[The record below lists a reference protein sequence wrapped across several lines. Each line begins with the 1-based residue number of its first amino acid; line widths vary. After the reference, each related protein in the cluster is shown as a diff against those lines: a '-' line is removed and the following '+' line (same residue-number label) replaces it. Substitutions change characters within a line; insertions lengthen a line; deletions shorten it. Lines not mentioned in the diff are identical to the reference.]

1 METKTMVMRRRKRL
15 LLSRREEVV
24 QQEKPRKL
32 QVATKMSFHQQRPKA
47 RAEADLLARKPKKK
61 LKTRKM
67 RKMKGRK
74 RRPLPRKPTDE
85 GVQQAKLRKQQCTRR
100 TVRKKTAREPIQSLR
115 WSRTMG
121 ARMTLI
127 QRLRQRRRRLQQ
139 RRSLP
144 REERK
149 DEGDLQDRRL
159 PRRKSRAQST
169 TSTTSP
175 TPHLNRRK
183 APMIPGT
190 RTTDPML

>member
-32 QVATKMSFHQQRPKA
+32 QVAKKKSFHQQRPKA
-47 RAEADLLARKPKKK
+47 RAEADLLARKPKRK
-61 LKTRKM
+61 LKTRK
-67 RKMKGRK
+67 RRRMKGRK

-85 GVQQAKLRKQQCTRR
+85 GVQLAKPRKQQCTRR
-100 TVRKKTAREPIQSLR
+100 TVRKKTTREPIQSLR
-115 WSRTMG
+115 WLRTMG

-127 QRLRQRRRRLQQ
+127 QRLRQRRIRLRQ

-149 DEGDLQDRRL
+149 DEGDLQDRR
-159 PRRKSRAQST
+159 
-169 TSTTSP
+169 
-175 TPHLNRRK
+175 
-183 APMIPGT
+183 
-190 RTTDPML
+190 

>member
-1 METKTMVMRRRKRL
+1 MVRRRRKRL
-15 LLSRREEVV
+15 LLSRRGEDV
-24 QQEKPRKL
+24 QQAKPRKL
-32 QVATKMSFHQQRPKA
+32 QVATKKSFHQQRPKA

-67 RKMKGRK
+67 RKERK

-85 GVQQAKLRKQQCTRR
+85 GVQLAKPRKQQCTRR
-100 TVRKKTAREPIQSLR
+100 TVRKKTTREPIQSLR

-127 QRLRQRRRRLQQ
+127 QRLRQRRKRLQQ

-149 DEGDLQDRRL
+149 DEEDHQDQRL
-159 PRRKSRAQST
+159 LRRKSQAQST

-190 RTTDPML
+190 RTTDPMLPIPG